1 MQPYPVAVHIQ
12 HVRHETQTLRQSHF
26 AHGHLPTRSQHPL
39 QSRIERSSRI
49 QILQR
54 AASAQRGVRRV
65 SGLSFF

>member
-1 MQPYPVAVHIQ
+1 
-12 HVRHETQTLRQSHF
+12 
-26 AHGHLPTRSQHPL
+26 LPTRSQHPL